1 MYNYELTDNALK
13 TWIRLRQASEATEK
27 VLEKDLERH
36 DATTTQVDHLSILD
50 ASKVTLTPGQLA
62 NYTFRRQHSVSAQ
75 LSRMWRAG
83 LVKKTR
89 QTQDQRVVKVG
100 MTAKGKEHLE
110 KTRQAGIGQAHEL
123 LASALSDQ
131 ELAQLD
137 KLVKKV
143 RDKALEKLE
152 QKAEKLPESFDV
164 GAFEGG
170 MS

>member
-27 VLEKDLERH
+27 VLEKDLDKH
-36 DATTTQVDHLSILD
+36 DATTTQVDYLSILD

-62 NYTFRRQHSVSAQ
+62 HYIFREQHSVSAQ
-75 LSRMWRAG
+75 LSRMWRSG

-89 QTQDQRVVKVG
+89 SKKDQRVVG
-100 MTAKGKEHLE
+100 ITPTPKGKEKLAE
-110 KTRQAGIGQAHEL
+110 TKQAGIGQAHEL
-123 LASALSDQ
+123 LASALSEQ

-137 KLVKKV
+137 NLLRKV
-143 RDKALEKLE
+143 RDAALEKLE